1 MAEEF
6 KLSNESRKIDR
17 SGSWSIFCLSFM
29 SSISVGIQKLAIHS
43 QLIGLKAALKIS
55 NIVSK

>member
-1 MAEEF
+1 M
-6 KLSNESRKIDR
+6 KIYR
-17 SGSWSIFCLSFM
+17 SGIGSIFCISCM
-29 SSISVGIQKLAIHS
+29 SSISIGIQKLAIHS

>member
-1 MAEEF
+1 
-6 KLSNESRKIDR
+6 
-17 SGSWSIFCLSFM
+17 M
-29 SSISVGIQKLAIHS
+29 SSISIGIQKLAIHS